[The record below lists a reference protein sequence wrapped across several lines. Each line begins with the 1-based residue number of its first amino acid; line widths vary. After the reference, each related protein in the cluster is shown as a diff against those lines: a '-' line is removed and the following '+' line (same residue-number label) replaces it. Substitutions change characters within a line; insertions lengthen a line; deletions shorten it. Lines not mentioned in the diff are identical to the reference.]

1 MYSFTKHFQND
12 SVPRL
17 KNKFGVKLT
26 QEFARQLRNFNKLP
40 QTILFRNKYK
50 MKDMVLA
57 KVDNHY
63 LVFCINPETK
73 VLITVFTLECYME
86 TVADE
91 ENKYRR
97 NLQIADDFTK
107 VMEKN

>member
-17 KNKFGVKLT
+17 ENKLGIAFT
-26 QEFARQLRNFNKLP
+26 QDLSRKLRNFNKLP

-63 LVFCINPETK
+63 LVFCLNPETK
-73 VLITVFTLECYME
+73 VIITAFSVGMYAE

-91 ENKYRR
+91 INKYRR
-97 NLQIADDFTK
+97 NMATIKKF
-107 VMEKN
+107 MEKHK